1 MSEEL
6 RVLMD
11 QGDIRFTLTQ
21 PLVMQRKLVHP
32 CARLVT
38 QSLSIRLAGSLVLHA
53 PAISDLEDR
62 FHQSVVNQLVRSS
75 DDMKRLIRD
84 VMVPADKILIYW
96 HYLND
101 PRCPPQLFQYISSS
115 LFVMGLSLERA
126 HQLRRPLGHRVIV
139 LPFFFCNC
147 IWGVCLLNVISIV
160 LFWVVECD

>member
-6 RVLMD
+6 RVLID

-53 PAISDLEDR
+53 PAISDLEDH

-75 DDMKRLIRD
+75 DDMRRLTRD
-84 VMVPADKILIYW
+84 VIVAADKILIYW

-101 PRCPPQLFQYISSS
+101 SRYPPQLFQHTSAS
-115 LFVMGLSLERA
+115 LFVLE
-126 HQLRRPLGHRVIV
+126 
-139 LPFFFCNC
+139 FFPWNEPP
-147 IWGVCLLNVISIV
+147 N
-160 LFWVVECD
+160 